1 MEIYPLP
8 AFKDN
13 YIWTLSEG
21 DAAAVVD
28 PGDAAPV
35 KAYLKENGKRL
46 VAILVTHHHWD
57 HSGGVKELA
66 DTNGCPVFGPAKEK
80 VAGVTQALGEHGK
93 AEIPEL
99 GLTFVTLDIPGH
111 TKGHIAFHAHELLFC
126 GDTLFSAG
134 CGRLFEGTAE
144 EMHHSLQKLAALAGE
159 TKIYCGHEYTL
170 ANLKFAATVESDNHY
185 IEKRTRHCE
194 ELRAKGEPTLPS
206 TLMDEKRTNPFLRTA
221 EPAVIVAASAHAGK
235 KLEHAVDVFAA
246 LRKWKDG
253 F

>member
-1 MEIYPLP
+1 MDIRALP

-13 YIWTLSEG
+13 YIWTLSLN
-21 DAAAVVD
+21 DAALVVD

-35 KAYLKENGKRL
+35 KAYLKKNAKRL

-66 DTNGCPVFGPAKEK
+66 DTHGCPVFGPAHEK
-80 VAGVTQALGEHGK
+80 IAGVTQPLGEHDR
-93 AEIPEL
+93 APLPEL
-99 GLTFVTLDIPGH
+99 GLTLHVMDIPGH
-111 TKGHIAFHAHELLFC
+111 TRGHIAFHGEGLLFC

-144 EMHHSLQKLAALAGE
+144 QMYHSLGKLAALAGE
-159 TKIYCGHEYTL
+159 IEIYCGHEYTL
-170 ANLKFAATVESDNHY
+170 ANLKFAAAVEPDNHY

-194 ELRAKGEPTLPS
+194 ELRAKGLPTLPS

-221 EPAVIVAASAHAGK
+221 EPGVIVAASRYAGK
-235 KLEHAVDVFAA
+235 KLEHAADVFAA
-246 LRKWKDG
+246 LRSWKDG